1 MYTPISKHLKFLSKT
16 KKERYVFLYGGKRS
30 GKTYSVLFWL
40 LLNAIKKP
48 NLKIQLI
55 APSYP
60 ILKDGILSDFQSI
73 LKLSDFKI
81 YNSTE
86 KVFSLKNGSRLIFT
100 SVDSI
105 EKANSLGAADYRYF
119 NELPYF
125 DKEVFDLLVISTRYQ
140 IFADFNPVKEFFVD
154 EYATKANIKKFTYR
168 DNENLTKEQVLNFK
182 NWETRGKNSKIGT
195 PDYYRWQVFCLG
207 NYCNIFGNIF
217 TPENI
222 NIIDEMPSNEKIL
235 KTLIFIEPSKMH
247 GYDYFAMIEVSKSNI
262 GNYYVTDCF
271 SENDKPF
278 SSVIKWLKEKPNLI
292 KYIETNGIGKD
303 VYMKLIRNNIQK
315 MQPVSSKMNKFDKII
330 SNYDIITDNVFFISN
345 KSSKLFCEQI
355 YTFSDKSMRKGIISD
370 KDYHDDNIDCVASS
384 LLQFNYF

>member
-1 MYTPISKHLKFLSKT
+1 MYVPISKHLKFLSKT

-30 GKTYSVLFWL
+30 GKTYSILFWL
-40 LLNAIKKP
+40 LLHAIKKP

-100 SVDSI
+100 SIDSA

-125 DKEVFDLLVISTRYQ
+125 DKEVFDLLVISTRQQ

-222 NIIDEMPSNEKIL
+222 NIIDEIPSNEKIL
-235 KTLIFIEPSKMH
+235 KTLIFIEPS
-247 GYDYFAMIEVSKSNI
+247 
-262 GNYYVTDCF
+262 
-271 SENDKPF
+271 
-278 SSVIKWLKEKPNLI
+278 
-292 KYIETNGIGKD
+292 
-303 VYMKLIRNNIQK
+303 
-315 MQPVSSKMNKFDKII
+315 
-330 SNYDIITDNVFFISN
+330 
-345 KSSKLFCEQI
+345 
-355 YTFSDKSMRKGIISD
+355 
-370 KDYHDDNIDCVASS
+370 
-384 LLQFNYF
+384 